1 MLAYKYWK
9 AAPNLKEYEYSKSE
23 EGVKPLYHTRKIGYR
38 FEISQHNTLFKR
50 RKFFDRG
57 SVLTSDG
64 GFSNDSV
71 SNLPEKGMDRA
82 SHIASSKLHELI
94 VYTLYAVKFSIKSF
108 KIPELYIDVLKTET
122 IGSLKRT
129 VMEAVMTLFG
139 SGMLVG
145 ALVQGKKVRDDNR
158 TLLQMC
164 LCSKEKLNKLGITL
178 EPNSIQDSPADC
190 LDDPSHYETSH
201 PIRVL
206 VVVPPRSP
214 ETLAT
219 DLVSQTTKRPK
230 LIQYRTRRPFSV
242 SEVEAL
248 VEVVKE
254 LGIGRWRDVK
264 LRAFENADHRTYVDL
279 KSNSKDRGKKD
290 WHLEKANAMIDTINS
305 ALKLVFH

>member
-1 MLAYKYWK
+1 MQKSLICTKSKAFRSLQIIARRKLRKMLAYKYWK
-9 AAPNLKEYEYSKSE
+9 AAPNLKEYEYSKSGKVDSVSLKVTLFVE

-201 PIRVL
+201 PIR
-206 VVVPPRSP
+206 SP
-214 ETLAT
+214 ETPIQ
-219 DLVSQTTKRPK
+219 DSGTTHG
-230 LIQYRTRRPFSV
+230 YRIC
-242 SEVEAL
+242 L
-248 VEVVKE
+248 CQ
-254 LGIGRWRDVK
+254 
-264 LRAFENADHRTYVDL
+264 
-279 KSNSKDRGKKD
+279 
-290 WHLEKANAMIDTINS
+290 
-305 ALKLVFH
+305 